1 MRRAVFLDRDGT
13 LNEDPGYFHE
23 ADKLVILPGV
33 PEALQ
38 NLKAAGFLLIVIT
51 NQGAI
56 GKGMYPLKDMQD
68 VHEALQVRLAPF
80 DAQIDAFFYCPH
92 VEEENCPCRKPKPG
106 MIIAARDKFDIELGE
121 SYVVGDKIS
130 DLEAG
135 RAAGCHTVLVLTG
148 HGKGEQ
154 EEARAKRLN
163 VADIVVKDM
172 GRAAKAIVADASQRG
187 RIDHR

>member
-1 MRRAVFLDRDGT
+1 MFLDRDGT

-23 ADKLVILPGV
+23 AAKLVVFPGV
-33 PEALQ
+33 PEALRD
-38 NLKAAGFLLIVIT
+38 LKAAGFLLIVVT

-68 VHEALQVRLAPF
+68 VHETLQAYLAPF
-80 DAQIDAFFYCPH
+80 NAQIDDFFYCPH

-106 MIIAARDKFDIELGE
+106 MLITARDKYGIKLGE

-130 DLEAG
+130 DLQAG
-135 RAAGCHTVLVLTG
+135 RAAGCRTVLVLTG
-148 HGKGEQ
+148 HGKD
-154 EEARAKRLN
+154 EEATAQAKRLN

-172 GRAAKAIVADASQRG
+172 GRAAKAIVTDARQRG
-187 RIDHR
+187 WIDHR

>member
-23 ADKLVILPGV
+23 ANKLVILPGV

-38 NLKAAGFLLIVIT
+38 NLKVAGFLLIVIT

-92 VEEENCPCRKPKPG
+92 VEEENCSCRKPKPG

-135 RAAGCHTVLVLTG
+135 RAAGCRTVLVLTG

-154 EEARAKRLN
+154 GEARAKRLN

-172 GRAAKAIVADASQRG
+172 GRAAKAIVADARQRG